1 MGNRKKKIEISHL
14 KVSYDQKQ
22 ALNDISLDIYE
33 NEILAIIGPAQSGKT
48 TLLKVI
54 NRTIEFVPG
63 AKVEGTVKIDGENV
77 RGMKSVY
84 ELRRRIGMV
93 FPLPVGLPL
102 SIYDNVAF
110 APRTAGPFP
119 INPRSFVSMS
129 FPLRWIQ

>member
-1 MGNRKKKIEISHL
+1 MGNWKKKIEISNLEVRYDKKEVL
-14 KVSYDQKQ
+14 KG
-22 ALNDISLDIYE
+22 ISLDIYE

-63 AKVEGTVKIDGENV
+63 VWVGGTVKIDGKNV
-77 RGMKSVY
+77 MEMRNVY

-102 SIYDNVAF
+102 SIYDNLVG
-110 APRTAGPFP
+110 R
-119 INPRSFVSMS
+119 
-129 FPLRWIQ
+129 